1 MRLAETLRILLLT
14 PTVMIHVMHGPL
26 SRKHDEPQPLTPI
39 WRAETRAVYSLLHQ
53 TMAKKKAGGKQKQQA
68 TADDDDDW
76 DILNEAVA
84 AAVVDDSS
92 MPPND
97 SAVVQDE
104 HHDATVD
111 ASVDA
116 AAAFLAA
123 QGISADGAA
132 DKKKKKKKKKAGD
145 KGGGDGEGDGDV
157 DAKPTTGGKNDK
169 ISAKGRLIAE
179 RMRLQREEEER
190 QRVLEEAER
199 LRISEIERRE
209 AEEEE
214 KARAEKE
221 RKRLKEKEKKDRQKK
236 EGTYMTKAQ
245 KQKAALAQQRL
256 EAMRAAGMEVP
267 SGGGQRQKPDY
278 GNNKKKGKTKEE
290 VEEEEDD
297 DEEEEKEKV
306 EEDEPKSTSE
316 VEEVDVIVEEEEE
329 KKGADDDDSGDDWDA
344 DSDASGPAMDALE
357 AKLATVASTDNNDS
371 DDDEDLIEKEKRL
384 ELERL
389 AQLGKERAERDR
401 LQAIALAEMK
411 EQQEEMER
419 REMLIAQ
426 KREEG
431 KKRRLATEEA
441 NLAAR
446 SRDDLRCPVVVI
458 MGHVDTGKTKL
469 LDKIRK
475 TNVQEG
481 EAGGITQQ
489 IGATYFEKKTLLAQ
503 TAKLN
508 ETEKFDL
515 ALPGMLVIDTPGH
528 ESFTNLRSRGSSL
541 CDVAILVVDLMHG
554 LEQQTIESLH
564 MLRKKN
570 TPFVIALNKVDRCY
584 DWMTCKDSPIRDA
597 LKVQPEGTMQ
607 EFRSKASAAK
617 LQLQEQGV
625 NSNIYWEMGD
635 DDWENSDFVPIVP
648 TSAITGEGVQDIL
661 LLLCQICQR
670 KLWRRLMWCANLQC
684 TVLEVKAI
692 DGLGMTIDVLV
703 VNGYLREGD
712 KAVFCTLDGPIV
724 AEIRGLL
731 TPPPSREMRIK
742 SEYIHHKEVKGALG
756 VKVIGNGLEKVMAG
770 TPVLVVGPDDEVE
783 DIKAEV
789 MSDLT
794 KLQEKLSTDKK
805 GVMVQASTLGALE
818 ALLQFLREDT
828 KPPIP
833 VSAIGIGTIHKR
845 DVTKISIMNE
855 KGCPEYATILAF
867 DVPVPREAREHAE
880 EVNVRIMTA
889 DIIYHLFD
897 QFTRF
902 MEELT
907 AKRREDAAAIAV
919 FPSIIKILPQH
930 IFNQKDPII
939 MGVEVIDGIL
949 KVGTPLCVPSLSGLH
964 IGIVTS
970 IEQNGREQDTAK
982 KGTSVAIKIVNEHNP
997 TITYGRQ
1004 FDASHSLYSTL
1015 TRASID
1021 ALKSHF
1027 KEKLEDDDWRLVVK
1041 LKKVFNIL

>member
-1 MRLAETLRILLLT
+1 VRGDDNT
-14 PTVMIHVMHGPL
+14 PRGTIAIAHSIQSIPHTTAIQYP
-26 SRKHDEPQPLTPI
+26 
-39 WRAETRAVYSLLHQ
+39 
-53 TMAKKKAGGKQKQQA
+53 TMAKKKAGNKKNQQSA
-68 TADDDDDW
+68 SADDDDDW
-76 DILNEAVA
+76 DVLNEAVA
-84 AAVVDDSS
+84 AAAEAAVEPAKDVNDD
-92 MPPND
+92 
-97 SAVVQDE
+97 
-104 HHDATVD
+104 
-111 ASVDA
+111 DA
-116 AAAFLAA
+116 AAADGDGDAA
-123 QGISADGAA
+123 ATEGDKAAA
-132 DKKKKKKKKKAGD
+132 DKKKKKKKKKAP
-145 KGGGDGEGDGDV
+145 GGGGGGAGEGDE
-157 DAKPTTGGKNDK
+157 APTKKAHPPAIEK
-169 ISAKGRLIAE
+169 ISAKGKLIAE

-190 QRVLEEAER
+190 QRALEEAER
-199 LRISEIERRE
+199 LRIEEIERNE
-209 AEEEE
+209 AEEAELI
-214 KARAEKE
+214 RLEKE
-221 RKRLKEKEKKDRQKK
+221 RKKLKEKEKKDRQKR
-236 EGTYMTKAQ
+236 EGTYMTKKQ
-245 KQKAALAQQRL
+245 KQQAALAAQRL
-256 EAMRAAGMEVP
+256 EAMRAAGMEIP
-267 SGGGQRQKPDY
+267 SGNGGVSGESGARRQKPDY
-278 GNNKKKGKTKEE
+278 GNNKKKSQEDLEAKRNAEEEAAAAAAEEEAAAAEEARKAKEE
-290 VEEEEDD
+290 EEARLAEETRLTEEKKIEETEKKEDD
-297 DEEEEKEKV
+297 DE
-306 EEDEPKSTSE
+306 
-316 VEEVDVIVEEEEE
+316 
-329 KKGADDDDSGDDWDA
+329 DDDDSGDEWDA
-344 DSDASGPAMDALE
+344 DSDDSGPAMDALE
-357 AKLATVASTDNNDS
+357 QRLKKVTSSGDFDDD
-371 DDDEDLIEKEKRL
+371 DDDEDLIEKEKRK
-384 ELERL
+384 EQERL
-389 AQLGKERAERDR
+389 AQLGKERAERER
-401 LQAIALAEMK
+401 LQAIKLAEMK
-411 EQQEEMER
+411 AQEEEMAR
-419 REMLIAQ
+419 KEMLMAQ

-431 KKRRLATEEA
+431 KKRRLEQEEA

-446 SRDDLRCPVVVI
+446 TRDDLRCPVVVI

-489 IGATYFEKKTLLAQ
+489 IGATYFEKSTLLTQ

-515 ALPGMLVIDTPGH
+515 TLPGMLVIDTPGH

-564 MLRKKN
+564 MLRKRG

-584 DWMTCKDSPIRDA
+584 NWVTCKDSPIRDA
-597 LKVQPEGTMQ
+597 LKVQSDGTMQ
-607 EFRSKASAAK
+607 EFRSRASDAK

-635 DDWENSDFVPIVP
+635 DDWTNSDFVPIVP

-661 LLLCQICQR
+661 LLLCQIAER
-670 KLWRRLMWCANLQC
+670 KLWRQLMWCANLQC

-692 DGLGMTIDVLV
+692 DGLGMTVDCLV

-724 AEIRGLL
+724 VEIRGLL

-742 SEYIHHKEVKGALG
+742 SEYIHHKEIKGALG

-770 TPVLVVGPDDEVE
+770 TPVMVVGPDDEVE

-794 KLQEKLSTDKK
+794 RLQKKLSTDKK

-818 ALLQFLREDT
+818 ALLQFLREET

-855 KGCPEYATILAF
+855 KGSPEYATILAF
-867 DVPVPREAREHAE
+867 DVAVPREAREHAE
-880 EVNVRIMTA
+880 EVNVRIFTA

-902 MEELT
+902 MEELSE
-907 AKRREDAAAIAV
+907 KRREDAAAIAV
-919 FPSIIKILPQH
+919 FPSICKILPQH

-939 MGVEVIDGIL
+939 LGVEVIEGIL
-949 KVGTPLCVPSLSGLH
+949 KVGTPLCVPALGGLH
-964 IGIVTS
+964 VGIVTS
-970 IEQNGREQDTAK
+970 IEQNGREQETAK
-982 KGTSVAIKIVNEHNP
+982 KGLSVAIKIVNESNP

-1015 TRASID
+1015 SRASID

-1027 KEKLEDDDWRLVVK
+1027 KEKLEDEDWRLVVK
-1041 LKKVFNIL
+1041 LKKVFNII

>member
-1 MRLAETLRILLLT
+1 
-14 PTVMIHVMHGPL
+14 
-26 SRKHDEPQPLTPI
+26 
-39 WRAETRAVYSLLHQ
+39 
-53 TMAKKKAGGKQKQQA
+53 
-68 TADDDDDW
+68 
-76 DILNEAVA
+76 
-84 AAVVDDSS
+84 
-92 MPPND
+92 
-97 SAVVQDE
+97 
-104 HHDATVD
+104 
-111 ASVDA
+111 VDA
-116 AAAFLAA
+116 AAAFLAS
-123 QGISADGAA
+123 QGISDDGGGGAA
-132 DKKKKKKKKKAGD
+132 DKKKKKKKKKAG
-145 KGGGDGEGDGDV
+145 GGGGGGGGEGGD
-157 DAKPTTGGKNDK
+157 DEAAAPPSKNEK

-190 QRVLEEAER
+190 MQALEEAER
-199 LRISEIERRE
+199 LRIEEIERRE

-214 KARAEKE
+214 KIRAEKE
-221 RKRLKEKEKKDRQKK
+221 RKRLKEKEKKDKQKR
-236 EGTYMTKAQ
+236 EGTYMTKKQ
-245 KQKAALAQQRL
+245 KQQAASAQLRL

-267 SGGGQRQKPDY
+267 SGTLTGEGRRQQRPAY
-278 GNNKKKGKTKEE
+278 GNKKKSKAQEQEE
-290 VEEEEDD
+290 EEEEEDD
-297 DEEEEKEKV
+297 DDEEEEEEKEEGKNASK
-306 EEDEPKSTSE
+306 E
-316 VEEVDVIVEEEEE
+316 EEVGKVEEEE
-329 KKGADDDDSGDDWDA
+329 KKKEEEDDVSGDDWDA

-357 AKLATVASTDNNDS
+357 KRLMEATSGDADDDDDD
-371 DDDEDLIEKEKRL
+371 DDDEDLIEKEKRK

-389 AQLGKERAERDR
+389 AHLGRERAERER
-401 LQAIALAEMK
+401 IQAIAFAEMRA
-411 EQQEEMER
+411 QEEEMQR
-419 REMLIAQ
+419 AEMLLAQ

-508 ETEKFDL
+508 ETEKFEL
-515 ALPGMLVIDTPGH
+515 TLPGMLVIDTPGH

-554 LEQQTIESLH
+554 LEQQTIESLQ
-564 MLRKKN
+564 MLRN
-570 TPFVIALNKVDRCY
+570 RGTPFVVALNKVDRCY
-584 DWMTCKDSPIRDA
+584 DWKTCKDSPIRDA
-597 LKVQPEGTMQ
+597 LKVQPEGTIQ
-607 EFRSKASAAK
+607 EFRSKAGDAK

-635 DDWENSDFVPIVP
+635 DDWENSDFVPLVP
-648 TSAITGEGVQDIL
+648 TSAITGEGVQDLL
-661 LLLCQICQR
+661 LLLCQISQR

-692 DGLGMTIDVLV
+692 DGMGMTVDLLV

-724 AEIRGLL
+724 TEIRGLL

-742 SEYIHHKEVKGALG
+742 SEYIHHKEIKGALG

-783 DIKAEV
+783 DIKSEV

-867 DVPVPREAREHAE
+867 DVPVPKEAREHAE
-880 EVNVRIMTA
+880 EVNVRIFTA

-919 FPSIIKILPQH
+919 FPSICKILPQH

-939 MGVEVIDGIL
+939 MGVEVVDGIL
-949 KVGTPLCVPSLSGLH
+949 KVGTPLCVPSLGGLH

-1015 TRASID
+1015 TRGSID

-1027 KEKLEDDDWRLVVK
+1027 KDKLEDEDWRLVVK
-1041 LKKVFNIL
+1041 LKKVFAIL

>member
-1 MRLAETLRILLLT
+1 LFQIYYLVPFVS
-14 PTVMIHVMHGPL
+14 PTIIMP
-26 SRKHDEPQPLTPI
+26 
-39 WRAETRAVYSLLHQ
+39 
-53 TMAKKKAGGKQKQQA
+53 KKKGGGKQKQQSA
-68 TADDDDDW
+68 SAADDDDDW
-76 DILNEAVA
+76 NVINEAVA
-84 AAVVDDSS
+84 AAAVVD
-92 MPPND
+92 PPPKD
-97 SAVVQDE
+97 VIEIVPVGVVGGGGKVGT
-104 HHDATVD
+104 DAG
-111 ASVDA
+111 VDA

-123 QGISADGAA
+123 QGISDGGGAA
-132 DKKKKKKKKKAGD
+132 DKKKKKKKKKAG
-145 KGGGDGEGDGDV
+145 GGGGGEGGDDDV
-157 DAKPTTGGKNDK
+157 PTTPAVPPTKNDK

-190 QRVLEEAER
+190 VRALEEAER
-199 LRISEIERRE
+199 LRVEEIMRRE

-214 KARAEKE
+214 RIRLEKE
-221 RKRLKEKEKKDRQKK
+221 RKRLKEKEKRDRQKR
-236 EGTYMTKAQ
+236 EGTYMTKKQ
-245 KQKAALAQQRL
+245 KQQAAMAQQRL

-267 SGGGQRQKPDY
+267 SGGTTAGQRQQRPDY
-278 GNNKKKGKTKEE
+278 GNKKKSKAREKE
-290 VEEEEDD
+290 VDYDD
-297 DEEEEKEKV
+297 DDDDDNDDGDDYK
-306 EEDEPKSTSE
+306 
-316 VEEVDVIVEEEEE
+316 EEE
-329 KKGADDDDSGDDWDA
+329 KKEKDEDEAEKKASEEEKASEVKEGDGPSAGRDKGKEDDDNDDGSKDEGSDSGDDWDA

-357 AKLATVASTDNNDS
+357 KRLMQANSSGGDS
-371 DDDEDLIEKEKRL
+371 DHDDDEDLIEKEKRK

-389 AQLGKERAERDR
+389 ARLGKERAERER
-401 LQAIALAEMK
+401 IQAIALAEMRA
-411 EQQEEMER
+411 QEEEMAR
-419 REMLIAQ
+419 RELLLAQ

-431 KKRRLATEEA
+431 KKRRLAQEEA

-446 SRDDLRCPVVVI
+446 TRDDLRCPVVVI

-503 TAKLN
+503 TARLN

-515 ALPGMLVIDTPGH
+515 TLPGMLVIDTPGH

-564 MLRKKN
+564 MLRN
-570 TPFVIALNKVDRCY
+570 RGTPFVVALNKVDRCY
-584 DWMTCKDSPIRDA
+584 DWKTCKDSPIRDA
-597 LKVQPEGTMQ
+597 LKVQPEGTIQ
-607 EFRSKASAAK
+607 EFRTRASDAK

-625 NSNIYWEMGD
+625 NSNIYWEMGEE
-635 DDWENSDFVPIVP
+635 DWENSDFVPLVP

-661 LLLCQICQR
+661 LLLCQISQR

-692 DGLGMTIDVLV
+692 DGLGMTVDLLV

-724 AEIRGLL
+724 TEIRGLL

-742 SEYIHHKEVKGALG
+742 SEYIHHKEIKGALG

-880 EVNVRIMTA
+880 EVNVRIFTA

-907 AKRREDAAAIAV
+907 VKRREDAAAVAV
-919 FPSIIKILPQH
+919 FPSICKILPQH

-939 MGVEVIDGIL
+939 MGVEVVDGIL
-949 KVGTPLCVPSLSGLH
+949 KVGTPLCVPSLGGLH

-1004 FDASHSLYSTL
+1004 FDSSHSLYSTL
-1015 TRASID
+1015 SRASID

-1041 LKKVFNIL
+1041 LKKVFNII

>member
-1 MRLAETLRILLLT
+1 
-14 PTVMIHVMHGPL
+14 
-26 SRKHDEPQPLTPI
+26 
-39 WRAETRAVYSLLHQ
+39 
-53 TMAKKKAGGKQKQQA
+53 MAKKKAGGKQKQQSA
-68 TADDDDDW
+68 ADDDDW
-76 DILNEAVA
+76 DILNEAA
-84 AAVVDDSS
+84 AAAAAD
-92 MPPND
+92 PPKG
-97 SAVVQDE
+97 
-104 HHDATVD
+104 
-111 ASVDA
+111 DA
-116 AAAFLAA
+116 AAADDDVEDDAAKAGGGGGGTDAGADAAAEFLAA
-123 QGISADGAA
+123 QGISDGGGAAA
-132 DKKKKKKKKKAGD
+132 DKKKKKKKKKAG
-145 KGGGDGEGDGDV
+145 GGGGGGEGGD
-157 DAKPTTGGKNDK
+157 DEAAAPAKPASAPAPSKNDK

-190 QRVLEEAER
+190 LRALEEAER
-199 LRISEIERRE
+199 LRVEEIERRE

-214 KARAEKE
+214 KARLEKE
-221 RKRLKEKEKKDRQKK
+221 RKRLKEKEKKDRQKR
-236 EGTYMTKAQ
+236 EGTYMTKKQ
-245 KQKAALAQQRL
+245 KQQAAMAQQRL

-267 SGGGQRQKPDY
+267 SGGAAGQRQQRPDY
-278 GNNKKKGKTKEE
+278 GNRKKSKAQEMA
-290 VEEEEDD
+290 
-297 DEEEEKEKV
+297 
-306 EEDEPKSTSE
+306 
-316 VEEVDVIVEEEEE
+316 EEEEE
-329 KKGADDDDSGDDWDA
+329 EEEEGHDEDKDEVEEKEATKSPAGEEEARLAEERSRAEEEKKKEDDDNDEAKDEGSDSGDEWDA

-357 AKLATVASTDNNDS
+357 KRLMQATSSAGDEDDDEDD
-371 DDDEDLIEKEKRL
+371 DDDEDLIEREKRK

-389 AQLGKERAERDR
+389 ARLGKERAERER
-401 LQAIALAEMK
+401 IQAIAMAEMK
-411 EQQEEMER
+411 AQEEEMAR
-419 REMLIAQ
+419 REMLLAQ

-431 KKRRLATEEA
+431 KKRRLAQEEA

-446 SRDDLRCPVVVI
+446 TRDDLRCPVVVI

-503 TAKLN
+503 TARLN

-515 ALPGMLVIDTPGH
+515 TLPGMLVIDTPGH

-564 MLRKKN
+564 MLRN
-570 TPFVIALNKVDRCY
+570 RGTPFVVALNKVDRCY
-584 DWMTCKDSPIRDA
+584 DWKTCKDSPIRDA

-607 EFRSKASAAK
+607 EFRSRASDAK

-625 NSNIYWEMGD
+625 NSNIYWEMGE
-635 DDWENSDFVPIVP
+635 DDWENSDFVPLVP

-661 LLLCQICQR
+661 LLLCQISQR

-692 DGLGMTIDVLV
+692 DGLGMTVDLLV

-724 AEIRGLL
+724 TEIRGLL

-742 SEYIHHKEVKGALG
+742 SEYIHHKEIKGALG

-880 EVNVRIMTA
+880 EVNVRIFTA

-919 FPSIIKILPQH
+919 FPSICKILPQH

-939 MGVEVIDGIL
+939 MGVEVVDGIL
-949 KVGTPLCVPSLSGLH
+949 KVGTPLCVPSLGGLH

-982 KGTSVAIKIVNEHNP
+982 KGTSVAVKIVNEHNP

-1027 KEKLEDDDWRLVVK
+1027 KDKLEDEDWRLVVK
-1041 LKKVFNIL
+1041 LKKVFNII